1 MSTPLQA
8 ELSTVLAML
17 TEGRT
22 RWDRAFS
29 TFLPYHDA
37 PHNLPPPYDLA
48 FLELAEDEVR
58 LLRMVDRAQKPPG
71 KGSERELLGWA
82 PWAITDP
89 AQAQEA
95 LEANDL
101 LPDGWCQGDQAG
113 WYCDRCRGTG
123 WVPRNGTVGSEFCDV
138 CRQRDTL
145 PLTMHDLVAVA
156 ALGENTLKLATD
168 LPRQACADLDGY
180 QCPRPKR
187 ILFSVGKRRERKGPN
202 IPLAWWEREGGARVS
217 MANVLS
223 TDGIWYPEKGEP
235 RELVTSCNLWEMG
248 LCLDRITRDFAVVVV
263 PNVGVRWP

>member
-1 MSTPLQA
+1 VSTPLQA

-101 LPDGWCQGDQAG
+101 LPDGCAREIRQGGTATG
-113 WYCDRCRGTG
+113 AVGPGGCRATAPLGASSATCVVKGT
-123 WVPRNGTVGSEFCDV
+123 RF
-138 CRQRDTL
+138 R
-145 PLTMHDLVAVA
+145 
-156 ALGENTLKLATD
+156 
-168 LPRQACADLDGY
+168 
-180 QCPRPKR
+180 
-187 ILFSVGKRRERKGPN
+187 
-202 IPLAWWEREGGARVS
+202 
-217 MANVLS
+217 
-223 TDGIWYPEKGEP
+223 
-235 RELVTSCNLWEMG
+235 
-248 LCLDRITRDFAVVVV
+248 
-263 PNVGVRWP
+263 